1 MKHTI
6 SQDKL
11 FKIIEWI
18 LFIGFSIVAGWFASG
33 VLEQFFSQKT
43 SFAQLEEMVTDYPVI
58 TIAPLF
64 RQASDTNLT
73 NNVIITYWTEGMMLL
88 EGNKPVM
95 QKLEIG
101 ENILHNR

>member
-1 MKHTI
+1 MKKETA
-6 SQDKL
+6 
-11 FKIIEWI
+11 FKIMEMIC
-18 LFIGFSIVAGWFASG
+18 FVGFSIVAGWFASG

-43 SFAQLEEMVTDYPVI
+43 SFAQLEEKVTDYPVI

-64 RQASDTNLT
+64 RQASNTNLT